1 MIVTLSGITGTGKSF
16 FKNIIVQ
23 ELGFENLVIVTTR
36 ERRENETNG
45 IDKTFVTNDEFN
57 KLKQEGKLSV
67 DFEFLGARYAYKKD
81 NLNSARNQV
90 TEVHYSTIYEFK
102 KNVKDIFSIYMFP
115 TDFERAKIEL
125 QKRHLPREIEEKRIQ
140 EMKEQIEEFSKN
152 KELQQQFDYV
162 FINDYTE
169 NSKEKLLKN
178 IKNKL
183 NRKGEILI

>member
-16 FKNIIVQ
+16 FKNVIVQ
-23 ELGFENLVIVTTR
+23 EIGFKNLVIVTTR
-36 ERRENETNG
+36 EKRKNEIKG
-45 IDKTFVTNDEFN
+45 IDKQFVTNEEFEEL
-57 KLKQEGKLSV
+57 KAKQEIAV
-67 DFEFLGARYAYKKD
+67 DFQFLEEKYAYKKED
-81 NLNSARNQV
+81 LKSSKNQV
-90 TEVHYSTIYEFK
+90 TELHYSTIYQFK
-102 KNVKDIFSIYMFP
+102 RNTKDVFSIYILPF
-115 TDFERAKIEL
+115 DFERAKLEL
-125 QKRHLPREIEEKRIQ
+125 RKRELPKDVEEKRIQ